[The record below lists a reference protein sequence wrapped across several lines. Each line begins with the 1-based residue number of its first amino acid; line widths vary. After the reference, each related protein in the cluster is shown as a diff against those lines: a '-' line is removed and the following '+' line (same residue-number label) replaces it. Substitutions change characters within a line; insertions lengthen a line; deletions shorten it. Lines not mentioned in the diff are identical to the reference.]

1 MSNDFKFCP
10 SCGGKNIENKNN
22 RKWTCSDCAF
32 TLYNN
37 VAAAVGCI
45 ITNSAGEVL
54 FEVRGKE
61 PRRGFLA
68 LPGGFVDPDESAE
81 DAAKREC
88 TEELGA
94 KIGDVKYLCSYPN
107 TYLYKNITYKTCD
120 LFFTAALRSG
130 EDFQREEK
138 EVTDVVWKSVASEKE
153 LSELPL
159 AFDSARFALTKWLS
173 AKANGEEK

>member
-1 MSNDFKFCP
+1 MSNDFTFCP
-10 SCGGKNIENKNN
+10 SCGGKNIENKKN
-22 RKWTCSDCAF
+22 RKWFCHDCGF
-32 TLYNN
+32 DLYNN

-81 DAAKREC
+81 AAAVREC

-94 KIGDVKYLCSYPN
+94 TVERVEYLCSYPN
-107 TYLYKNITYKTCD
+107 TYLYREITYKTCD
-120 LFFTAALRSG
+120 LFFTAALPANAVLHR
-130 EDFQREEK
+130 QEK
-138 EVTDVVWKSVASEKE
+138 EVTQLVWKSVQNKKE
-153 LSELPL
+153 LDELPL
-159 AFDSARFALTKWLS
+159 AFESARVALSKWI
-173 AKANGEEK
+173 AKKEENK